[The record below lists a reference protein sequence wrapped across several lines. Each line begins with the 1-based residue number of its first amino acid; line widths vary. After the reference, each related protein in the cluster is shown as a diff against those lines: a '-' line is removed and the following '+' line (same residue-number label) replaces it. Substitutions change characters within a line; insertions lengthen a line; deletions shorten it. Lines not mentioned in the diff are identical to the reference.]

1 MTEGYDMTQETPAQA
16 LLQWYDEHKR
26 DLPWRD
32 DPSPYHVW
40 LSEIMLQQTR
50 VEAVRRYYARFLE
63 ALPQIGDLAEADEDV
78 YLKLWEGLG
87 YYSRVRNLHK
97 AARQVMDEH
106 GGKMPESSAELRKLA
121 GIGPYTSAA
130 IASICFGERIPALDG
145 NLLRVFARVTGYAEN
160 IRTDKAKKAA
170 MEYYL
175 ETFPDERPGDYNQAL
190 MDLGAGVCLPN
201 GTPLCGSCPWE
212 TICAARASGQ
222 ETELPLIPAKKKR
235 AVDEKTVFLIY
246 YDQRLALRKR
256 PEKGLLAGLYEYPNA
271 EGLLDETA
279 AAEAVRSFGFD
290 TVRIRRI
297 DDAKHIFTH
306 REWHMR
312 GYQVLADDWEE
323 FADEHPRSH
332 EVFLAK
338 AGDLENRFSVPSA
351 FSGFTKQI
359 RLEYLEE
366 V

>member
-1 MTEGYDMTQETPAQA
+1 MNGETKQQASEQEQA
-16 LLQWYDEHKR
+16 KTLLDWYDKNKR

-63 ALPQIGDLAEADEDV
+63 TLPTIRDLAEAEEDV

-97 AARQVMDEH
+97 AAGQIMLEYE
-106 GGKMPESSAELRKLA
+106 GEMPRTSKELRKLA

-145 NLLRVFARVTGYAEN
+145 NLLRIFARMTGYEEN
-160 IRTDKAKKAA
+160 IKTDKAKKAA
-170 MEYYL
+170 MEYFL
-175 ETFPDERPGDYNQAL
+175 ATFPDERPGDYNQAL
-190 MDLGAGVCLPN
+190 MDLGAGICLPN
-201 GTPLCGSCPWE
+201 GSPLCETCPWQDS
-212 TICAARASGQ
+212 CAAHAAGT
-222 ETELPLIPAKKKR
+222 EEELPRIPKKKKR
-235 AVDEKTVFLIY
+235 PIDDKTVFLIY

-256 PEKGLLAGLYEYPNA
+256 PEAGLLAGLYEYPNV
-271 EGLLDETA
+271 EGLLDEA
-279 AAEAVRSFGFD
+279 QAAEAVRDFGFG
-290 TVRIRRI
+290 TVRIRRLE
-297 DDAKHIFTH
+297 DAKHIFSH

-312 GYQVLADDWEE
+312 GYQII
-323 FADEHPRSH
+323 ADEWEDLPEEHPHSH

-338 AGDLENRFSVPSA
+338 AEELDSRFSVPSA
-351 FSGFTKQI
+351 FAGFTRQI
-359 RLEYLEE
+359 RREYL
-366 V
+366 